1 MQMHLRPFSFYVIWV
16 SFRREMALTGV
27 GWFLPK
33 IWLEMSVNI
42 VSGEL
47 ASKEVKIL
55 IPEVHT
61 QKEISLPG
69 PINDLWLE

>member
-1 MQMHLRPFSFYVIWV
+1 MQMHLRPFSFYVKGV
-16 SFRREMALTGV
+16 AFRREMALTGFA
-27 GWFLPK
+27 WFLPK

-55 IPEVHT
+55 MP
-61 QKEISLPG
+61 
-69 PINDLWLE
+69 